1 MSLIV
6 IDDDPAFSPHI
17 GDWKLNAV
25 DWPNPKGPCVAQR
38 QPCGP
43 TLPYVAQRQCG
54 PTLPY
59 AAQRQPCGRKV
70 RVWPSG
76 SHVTQPLRM
85 YAAPSP
91 KLEGPYVEQ
100 RSAPNIATGAQV

>member
-43 TLPYVAQRQCG
+43 TLPYA
-54 PTLPY
+54 T
-59 AAQRQPCGRKV
+59 QRQPCGRKV